1 MNNIKDDEVSQENQ
15 EKHDEGSDLNTVQIV
30 IAGGVVLLVVLI
42 FSVYFM
48 MQSPLD

>member
-1 MNNIKDDEVSQENQ
+1 MILKTMKSRRSTR
-15 EKHDEGSDLNTVQIV
+15 KGMMRGGDLNTVQIV